1 MSTNSAGI
9 VKRKRDRTNEN
20 FSKRLQTLLEKC
32 DELVE
37 YNADVYLLVR
47 RVKLWEYTT
56 QNCKCWPLSS
66 KEIVSILS
74 QVDTIS
80 ANKLP
85 RRITNPYRLSKHPP
99 QEKEKKENDMVLI
112 VLVVDKIDWLYNTLT
127 TWTPSNS
134 LLVIKC

>member
-1 MSTNSAGI
+1 MYLLISIITEFAINLCDMSTNSAGI

-37 YNADVYLLVR
+37 YNADVYLLIR

-56 QNCKCWPLSS
+56 QNCKRWPLS
-66 KEIVSILS
+66 K
-74 QVDTIS
+74 DTIS
-80 ANKLP
+80 ANKQP
-85 RRITNPYRLSKHPP
+85 RRITTPYRLSKHPRSLP

-112 VLVVDKIDWLYNTLT
+112 VLVVDKIDWLYK
-127 TWTPSNS
+127 
-134 LLVIKC
+134 LLVGD